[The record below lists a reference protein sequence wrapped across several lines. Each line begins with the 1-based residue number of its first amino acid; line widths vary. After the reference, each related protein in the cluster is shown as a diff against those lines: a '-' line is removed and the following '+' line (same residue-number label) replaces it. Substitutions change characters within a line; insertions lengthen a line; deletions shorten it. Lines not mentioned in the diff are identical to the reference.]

1 MMASQKQKK
10 QASPK
15 KEQKNNTVLSGEIN
29 REYLGKTL
37 LDAGFEVWFR
47 YMFRVLEGKPFIMD
61 RIHKDMFNVFDDLY
75 NLRITRECMNIPPRA
90 GKTTLCK
97 YWLIY
102 CLTKNP
108 RCNFIY
114 TSFSQM
120 LLSDIAREVAQIL
133 EHPIYKE
140 LYGSGLFGVE
150 EKEENPIDDFWR
162 EYLLKETGKAVYA
175 SKRIITA
182 KGGQILFASIG
193 STITGFGCFDYNT
206 EVLTE
211 KGFMKLG
218 YIVENKIDVKVWSY
232 NFDKRQKELQPIYD
246 YVKNENS
253 PYIKV
258 ELDNGEKIN
267 CTPDHVFYLKNG
279 EERRADFL
287 SVGSEIMSNKFG
299 NRKIVNIVNCNHSAP
314 SYCVTLC
321 RNNNLFVTKSQILV
335 HNCGIRGAKVFSGAL
350 ICFPYDELVL
360 TEKGY
365 RKIGEIVENK
375 EDIKVWSYNFE
386 KERPELKR
394 IERHIKNI
402 TPTKQCFVEVK
413 LSNGKSFICTDNHK
427 VWTKNR
433 GYVEAKDLTSI
444 DCVVTFSNPFYLVNT
459 KVKNFCNFLSGN
471 VLISDFFQSIRRKFN
486 LFSGRIVNFFNKIFE
501 TFSCFDCLNSSG
513 MTIKSKS
520 NLFQTSFCFSN
531 FFNIF
536 SRKFG
541 TRKNQSTKFNS
552 ILHIFRFS
560 AISQIFKTIVR
571 WIAIKV
577 SNFYSFLLH
586 ANESPQTKLMNTNGK
601 GFIIFSKINNLV
613 TFSIRGIKSF
623 FFELNNSSFIS
634 ASRKYISRAAY
645 NISKIGNS
653 IKSIISG
660 DVFVNNIS
668 VVCHNHTSYCLTVY
682 ENHNLYVG
690 KCQVLVSNCDDANK
704 PADIQSEVMRE
715 KVRKYYDET
724 LLSRLNDSNV
734 PIFNIQQ
741 RLHLEDLSG
750 YLLEQYKF
758 DSIIRPLLE
767 PDGTCNIASQY
778 TPERIKEISFND
790 TMFQAQYQ
798 QSPVAEKG
806 NIIQRDW
813 WVMYDADHTAIDGKL
828 IITADTAYKKTK
840 TADYSCFQVWELL
853 RKEMRLRDMI
863 VGKWEFPE
871 LLEKAIQIWR
881 KWTDD
886 SLINPAA
893 FMYIEDK
900 ASGISLEQTL
910 IQSGINAICWKP
922 KEYDYPEDKVGRTRE
937 LSWDVY
943 RGLVKL
949 KKDDK
954 MSQYLVNEAALFAE
968 DMSHAHDDS
977 CFVAGTKVATIL
989 GNKNIEELK
998 VGDLVIT
1005 PWGVSPITRTTSR
1018 MKPVIDNIGLT
1029 GTKDHKIYTTHDYSF
1044 DNLENVDYS
1053 MVSKLTIKELIS
1065 WQIKSLYCSMAKNT
1079 IVTQRQDIMKIKS
1092 LLTEKEKHSGFIGLF
1107 MNFIREKKFLKA
1119 ITFITKTKIKIITTL
1134 AIWCFYH
1141 TANTLNFMAKK
1152 PLKFGKDLKCKKQ
1165 IKEVEKCAKSGIA
1178 QKREEIGTQN
1188 IKKNT
1193 LPNFI
1198 LLKYVP
1204 IAEEDLIPQTTTESR
1219 QYVDGVEISTLKE
1232 NYAGKQKKRVYNITV
1247 RAGCYYANNIL
1258 VSNCDAASMAH
1269 SIWRYAGGGQ

>member
-1 MMASQKQKK
+1 MMANQKQKK

-15 KEQKNNTVLSGEIN
+15 KEQKNNTSLSGEIN

-47 YMFRVLEGKPFIMD
+47 YMFRVLEGKPFIID

-140 LYGSGLFGVE
+140 LYGNGLLGME

-162 EYLLKETGKAVYA
+162 EYLLKETGRAVYA

-253 PYIKV
+253 PYMEI

-287 SVGSEIMSNKFG
+287 SVGSEIMSNLFYLPNRYIEFFRNVLARIVFIKNKFNFIIAKFFKNIISSCFYSSLKSKAVCYFCPCATALDVANRSIRNAKTFGNFFVWTGVLCNLYRKLFVKFLKFSVLFKFIKGVLRSSAITKVFKSIIRPVRIKMSCFKRGFSDKSLKNKAMNKKMVSLIGGMKFNRFIPFICGSLFKNAICFSRENFATLRDKIPFKFG

-314 SYCVTLC
+314 SYCVTLWN
-321 RNNNLFVTKSQILV
+321 NNNLFITKSQILV
-335 HNCGIRGAKVFSGAL
+335 HNCGIRGNTTFSGAL
-350 ICFPYDELVL
+350 I
-360 TEKGY
+360 
-365 RKIGEIVENK
+365 I
-375 EDIKVWSYNFE
+375 
-386 KERPELKR
+386 
-394 IERHIKNI
+394 
-402 TPTKQCFVEVK
+402 
-413 LSNGKSFICTDNHK
+413 
-427 VWTKNR
+427 
-433 GYVEAKDLTSI
+433 
-444 DCVVTFSNPFYLVNT
+444 
-459 KVKNFCNFLSGN
+459 
-471 VLISDFFQSIRRKFN
+471 
-486 LFSGRIVNFFNKIFE
+486 
-501 TFSCFDCLNSSG
+501 
-513 MTIKSKS
+513 
-520 NLFQTSFCFSN
+520 
-531 FFNIF
+531 
-536 SRKFG
+536 
-541 TRKNQSTKFNS
+541 
-552 ILHIFRFS
+552 
-560 AISQIFKTIVR
+560 
-571 WIAIKV
+571 
-577 SNFYSFLLH
+577 
-586 ANESPQTKLMNTNGK
+586 
-601 GFIIFSKINNLV
+601 
-613 TFSIRGIKSF
+613 
-623 FFELNNSSFIS
+623 
-634 ASRKYISRAAY
+634 
-645 NISKIGNS
+645 
-653 IKSIISG
+653 
-660 DVFVNNIS
+660 
-668 VVCHNHTSYCLTVY
+668 
-682 ENHNLYVG
+682 
-690 KCQVLVSNCDDANK
+690 DDANK
-704 PADIQSEVMRE
+704 PADIMSETMRD

-741 RLHLEDLSG
+741 RLHLGDLSG

-758 DSIIRPLLE
+758 DSIIKPLLE

-813 WVMYDADHTAIDGKL
+813 WVMYDADHTAMDGKL

-853 RKEMRLRDMI
+853 RKEMRMRDMI

-977 CFVAGTKVATIL
+977 CFVAGTKVATIF
-989 GNKNIEELK
+989 GDKNIEELK

-1029 GTKDHKIYTTHDYSF
+1029 GTKDHKIYTIHDYSF
-1044 DNLENVDYS
+1044 DSLENVDYS
-1053 MVSKLTIKELIS
+1053 MVSKLTIEELIS

-1092 LLTEKEKHSGFIGLF
+1092 LLTEKEKHSGFIGLC

-1119 ITFITKTKIKIITTL
+1119 ITFITKMKIKIITIL
-1134 AIWCFYH
+1134 AIWFFYQVV
-1141 TANTLNFMAKK
+1141 NTLNFMAKK

>member
-1 MMASQKQKK
+1 MMANQKQKK

-15 KEQKNNTVLSGEIN
+15 KEQKNNTSLSGEIN

-47 YMFRVLEGKPFIMD
+47 YMFRVLEGKPFIID

-140 LYGSGLFGVE
+140 LYGNGLYGVE

-162 EYLLKETGKAVYA
+162 EYLLKETGRAVYA

-253 PYIKV
+253 PYMEI

-335 HNCGIRGAKVFSGAL
+335 HNCGIRGNTTFSGAL
-350 ICFPYDELVL
+350 VL
-360 TEKGY
+360 
-365 RKIGEIVENK
+365 
-375 EDIKVWSYNFE
+375 
-386 KERPELKR
+386 
-394 IERHIKNI
+394 
-402 TPTKQCFVEVK
+402 
-413 LSNGKSFICTDNHK
+413 
-427 VWTKNR
+427 
-433 GYVEAKDLTSI
+433 
-444 DCVVTFSNPFYLVNT
+444 
-459 KVKNFCNFLSGN
+459 
-471 VLISDFFQSIRRKFN
+471 
-486 LFSGRIVNFFNKIFE
+486 
-501 TFSCFDCLNSSG
+501 
-513 MTIKSKS
+513 
-520 NLFQTSFCFSN
+520 
-531 FFNIF
+531 
-536 SRKFG
+536 
-541 TRKNQSTKFNS
+541 
-552 ILHIFRFS
+552 
-560 AISQIFKTIVR
+560 
-571 WIAIKV
+571 
-577 SNFYSFLLH
+577 
-586 ANESPQTKLMNTNGK
+586 
-601 GFIIFSKINNLV
+601 
-613 TFSIRGIKSF
+613 
-623 FFELNNSSFIS
+623 
-634 ASRKYISRAAY
+634 
-645 NISKIGNS
+645 
-653 IKSIISG
+653 
-660 DVFVNNIS
+660 
-668 VVCHNHTSYCLTVY
+668 
-682 ENHNLYVG
+682 
-690 KCQVLVSNCDDANK
+690 DDANK

-813 WVMYDADHTAIDGKL
+813 WVMYDADHTPIDGKL

-871 LLEKAIQIWR
+871 LLEKATQIWR

-886 SLINPAA
+886 RLINPAA

-977 CFVAGTKVATIL
+977 CFVAGTKVATIF
-989 GNKNIEELK
+989 GDKNIEELK

-1044 DNLENVDYS
+1044 DSLENVDYS
-1053 MVSKLTIKELIS
+1053 MVSKLTIEELIS

-1092 LLTEKEKHSGFIGLF
+1092 LLTEKEKHSGFIGLC

-1119 ITFITKTKIKIITTL
+1119 ITFITKTKIKIITIL
-1134 AIWCFYH
+1134 AIWFFYQ
-1141 TANTLNFMAKK
+1141 AVNTLNFMAKK

-1178 QKREEIGTQN
+1178 QKRGEIGTQN

-1232 NYAGKQKKRVYNITV
+1232 NYAGKPKKRVYNITV

>member
-1 MMASQKQKK
+1 
-10 QASPK
+10 
-15 KEQKNNTVLSGEIN
+15 
-29 REYLGKTL
+29 
-37 LDAGFEVWFR
+37 
-47 YMFRVLEGKPFIMD
+47 MFRVLEGKPFIID

-140 LYGSGLFGVE
+140 LYGNGLYGVE

-162 EYLLKETGKAVYA
+162 EYLLKETGRAVYA

-193 STITGFGCFDYNT
+193 STITGFGCFDYDT

-253 PYIKV
+253 PYMEI

-335 HNCGIRGAKVFSGAL
+335 HNCGIRGNTTFSGAL
-350 ICFPYDELVL
+350 VL
-360 TEKGY
+360 
-365 RKIGEIVENK
+365 
-375 EDIKVWSYNFE
+375 
-386 KERPELKR
+386 
-394 IERHIKNI
+394 
-402 TPTKQCFVEVK
+402 
-413 LSNGKSFICTDNHK
+413 
-427 VWTKNR
+427 
-433 GYVEAKDLTSI
+433 
-444 DCVVTFSNPFYLVNT
+444 
-459 KVKNFCNFLSGN
+459 
-471 VLISDFFQSIRRKFN
+471 
-486 LFSGRIVNFFNKIFE
+486 
-501 TFSCFDCLNSSG
+501 
-513 MTIKSKS
+513 
-520 NLFQTSFCFSN
+520 
-531 FFNIF
+531 
-536 SRKFG
+536 
-541 TRKNQSTKFNS
+541 
-552 ILHIFRFS
+552 
-560 AISQIFKTIVR
+560 
-571 WIAIKV
+571 
-577 SNFYSFLLH
+577 
-586 ANESPQTKLMNTNGK
+586 
-601 GFIIFSKINNLV
+601 
-613 TFSIRGIKSF
+613 
-623 FFELNNSSFIS
+623 
-634 ASRKYISRAAY
+634 
-645 NISKIGNS
+645 
-653 IKSIISG
+653 
-660 DVFVNNIS
+660 
-668 VVCHNHTSYCLTVY
+668 
-682 ENHNLYVG
+682 
-690 KCQVLVSNCDDANK
+690 DDANK

-871 LLEKAIQIWR
+871 LLEKATQIWR

-954 MSQYLVNEAALFAE
+954 MSQYLINEAALFAE

-977 CFVAGTKVATIL
+977 CFVAGTKVATIF
-989 GNKNIEELK
+989 GDKNIEELK

-1044 DNLENVDYS
+1044 DSLENVDYS
-1053 MVSKLTIKELIS
+1053 MVSKLTIEELIS

-1092 LLTEKEKHSGFIGLF
+1092 LLTEKEKHSGFIGLC

-1119 ITFITKTKIKIITTL
+1119 ITFITKMKIKIITIL
-1134 AIWCFYH
+1134 AIWFFYQVV
-1141 TANTLNFMAKK
+1141 NTLNFMAKK

-1178 QKREEIGTQN
+1178 QKRGEIGTQN

-1232 NYAGKQKKRVYNITV
+1232 NYAGKPKKRVYNITV

>member
-1 MMASQKQKK
+1 MMANQKQKK

-15 KEQKNNTVLSGEIN
+15 KEQKNNTSLSGEIN

-47 YMFRVLEGKPFIMD
+47 YMFRVLEGKPFIID

-140 LYGSGLFGVE
+140 LYGNGLYGVE

-162 EYLLKETGKAVYA
+162 DYLMQETGKAVYA

-193 STITGFGCFDYNT
+193 STITGFG
-206 EVLTE
+206 
-211 KGFMKLG
+211 
-218 YIVENKIDVKVWSY
+218 
-232 NFDKRQKELQPIYD
+232 
-246 YVKNENS
+246 
-253 PYIKV
+253 
-258 ELDNGEKIN
+258 
-267 CTPDHVFYLKNG
+267 
-279 EERRADFL
+279 A
-287 SVGSEIMSNKFG
+287 
-299 NRKIVNIVNCNHSAP
+299 
-314 SYCVTLC
+314 
-321 RNNNLFVTKSQILV
+321 
-335 HNCGIRGAKVFSGAL
+335 GIRGAKGFSGAL

-586 ANESPQTKLMNTNGK
+586 ANESPQNKLMNTNGK

-741 RLHLEDLSG
+741 RLHLGDLSG

-758 DSIIRPLLE
+758 DSIIKPLLE

-813 WVMYDADHTAIDGKL
+813 WGMYDADHTAIDGKL

-968 DMSHAHDDS
+968 DMSHKNDDS
-977 CFVAGTKVATIL
+977 
-989 GNKNIEELK
+989 
-998 VGDLVIT
+998 
-1005 PWGVSPITRTTSR
+1005 
-1018 MKPVIDNIGLT
+1018 
-1029 GTKDHKIYTTHDYSF
+1029 
-1044 DNLENVDYS
+1044 VDS
-1053 MVSKLTIKELIS
+1053 
-1065 WQIKSLYCSMAKNT
+1065 
-1079 IVTQRQDIMKIKS
+1079 
-1092 LLTEKEKHSGFIGLF
+1092 
-1107 MNFIREKKFLKA
+1107 
-1119 ITFITKTKIKIITTL
+1119 
-1134 AIWCFYH
+1134 
-1141 TANTLNFMAKK
+1141 
-1152 PLKFGKDLKCKKQ
+1152 
-1165 IKEVEKCAKSGIA
+1165 
-1178 QKREEIGTQN
+1178 
-1188 IKKNT
+1188 
-1193 LPNFI
+1193 
-1198 LLKYVP
+1198 
-1204 IAEEDLIPQTTTESR
+1204 
-1219 QYVDGVEISTLKE
+1219 
-1232 NYAGKQKKRVYNITV
+1232 
-1247 RAGCYYANNIL
+1247 
-1258 VSNCDAASMAH
+1258 ASMAH

>member
-1 MMASQKQKK
+1 
-10 QASPK
+10 
-15 KEQKNNTVLSGEIN
+15 
-29 REYLGKTL
+29 
-37 LDAGFEVWFR
+37 
-47 YMFRVLEGKPFIMD
+47 MFRVLEGKPFIMD
-61 RIHKDMFNVFDDLY
+61 LIHKDMFNVFDDLY
-75 NLRITRECMNIPPRA
+75 YLRITRECMNIPPRA
-90 GKTTLCK
+90 GKTTICK

-140 LYGSGLFGVE
+140 LYGSGLLGVE

-162 EYLLKETGKAVYA
+162 DYLLQETGKALYT

-193 STITGFGCFDYNT
+193 STITGFG
-206 EVLTE
+206 
-211 KGFMKLG
+211 
-218 YIVENKIDVKVWSY
+218 
-232 NFDKRQKELQPIYD
+232 
-246 YVKNENS
+246 
-253 PYIKV
+253 
-258 ELDNGEKIN
+258 
-267 CTPDHVFYLKNG
+267 
-279 EERRADFL
+279 A
-287 SVGSEIMSNKFG
+287 
-299 NRKIVNIVNCNHSAP
+299 
-314 SYCVTLC
+314 
-321 RNNNLFVTKSQILV
+321 
-335 HNCGIRGAKVFSGAL
+335 GIRGAKGFSGAL
-350 ICFPYDELVL
+350 I
-360 TEKGY
+360 
-365 RKIGEIVENK
+365 I
-375 EDIKVWSYNFE
+375 
-386 KERPELKR
+386 
-394 IERHIKNI
+394 
-402 TPTKQCFVEVK
+402 
-413 LSNGKSFICTDNHK
+413 
-427 VWTKNR
+427 
-433 GYVEAKDLTSI
+433 
-444 DCVVTFSNPFYLVNT
+444 
-459 KVKNFCNFLSGN
+459 
-471 VLISDFFQSIRRKFN
+471 
-486 LFSGRIVNFFNKIFE
+486 
-501 TFSCFDCLNSSG
+501 
-513 MTIKSKS
+513 
-520 NLFQTSFCFSN
+520 
-531 FFNIF
+531 
-536 SRKFG
+536 
-541 TRKNQSTKFNS
+541 
-552 ILHIFRFS
+552 
-560 AISQIFKTIVR
+560 
-571 WIAIKV
+571 
-577 SNFYSFLLH
+577 
-586 ANESPQTKLMNTNGK
+586 
-601 GFIIFSKINNLV
+601 
-613 TFSIRGIKSF
+613 
-623 FFELNNSSFIS
+623 
-634 ASRKYISRAAY
+634 
-645 NISKIGNS
+645 
-653 IKSIISG
+653 
-660 DVFVNNIS
+660 
-668 VVCHNHTSYCLTVY
+668 
-682 ENHNLYVG
+682 
-690 KCQVLVSNCDDANK
+690 DDANK
-704 PADIQSEVMRE
+704 PADIMSETMRD

-741 RLHLEDLSG
+741 RLHLGDLSG

-758 DSIIRPLLE
+758 DSIIKPLLE

-813 WVMYDADHTAIDGKL
+813 WVMYDADHTAMDGKL

-1018 MKPVIDNIGLT
+1018 MKQVIDNIGLT

-1141 TANTLNFMAKK
+1141 TANTLKFIAKE
-1152 PLKFGKDLKCKKQ
+1152 PLSFGKDLKCRKQ
-1165 IKEVEKCAKSGIA
+1165 TKEVEKDAKSGIA
-1178 QKREEIGTQN
+1178 QKRGEIGTQN

-1232 NYAGKQKKRVYNITV
+1232 NYAGKPKKRVYNITV

>member
-1 MMASQKQKK
+1 M
-10 QASPK
+10 
-15 KEQKNNTVLSGEIN
+15 
-29 REYLGKTL
+29 
-37 LDAGFEVWFR
+37 
-47 YMFRVLEGKPFIMD
+47 
-61 RIHKDMFNVFDDLY
+61 
-75 NLRITRECMNIPPRA
+75 
-90 GKTTLCK
+90 
-97 YWLIY
+97 
-102 CLTKNP
+102 
-108 RCNFIY
+108 
-114 TSFSQM
+114 
-120 LLSDIAREVAQIL
+120 
-133 EHPIYKE
+133 
-140 LYGSGLFGVE
+140 
-150 EKEENPIDDFWR
+150 
-162 EYLLKETGKAVYA
+162 
-175 SKRIITA
+175 
-182 KGGQILFASIG
+182 
-193 STITGFGCFDYNT
+193 
-206 EVLTE
+206 
-211 KGFMKLG
+211 
-218 YIVENKIDVKVWSY
+218 
-232 NFDKRQKELQPIYD
+232 
-246 YVKNENS
+246 
-253 PYIKV
+253 
-258 ELDNGEKIN
+258 
-267 CTPDHVFYLKNG
+267 
-279 EERRADFL
+279 
-287 SVGSEIMSNKFG
+287 
-299 NRKIVNIVNCNHSAP
+299 
-314 SYCVTLC
+314 
-321 RNNNLFVTKSQILV
+321 
-335 HNCGIRGAKVFSGAL
+335 
-350 ICFPYDELVL
+350 
-360 TEKGY
+360 
-365 RKIGEIVENK
+365 
-375 EDIKVWSYNFE
+375 
-386 KERPELKR
+386 
-394 IERHIKNI
+394 
-402 TPTKQCFVEVK
+402 
-413 LSNGKSFICTDNHK
+413 
-427 VWTKNR
+427 
-433 GYVEAKDLTSI
+433 
-444 DCVVTFSNPFYLVNT
+444 
-459 KVKNFCNFLSGN
+459 
-471 VLISDFFQSIRRKFN
+471 
-486 LFSGRIVNFFNKIFE
+486 
-501 TFSCFDCLNSSG
+501 
-513 MTIKSKS
+513 
-520 NLFQTSFCFSN
+520 
-531 FFNIF
+531 
-536 SRKFG
+536 
-541 TRKNQSTKFNS
+541 
-552 ILHIFRFS
+552 
-560 AISQIFKTIVR
+560 
-571 WIAIKV
+571 
-577 SNFYSFLLH
+577 
-586 ANESPQTKLMNTNGK
+586 
-601 GFIIFSKINNLV
+601 
-613 TFSIRGIKSF
+613 
-623 FFELNNSSFIS
+623 
-634 ASRKYISRAAY
+634 
-645 NISKIGNS
+645 
-653 IKSIISG
+653 
-660 DVFVNNIS
+660 
-668 VVCHNHTSYCLTVY
+668 Y

-704 PADIQSEVMRE
+704 PADIMSEIMRD

-741 RLHLEDLSG
+741 RLHLGDLSG

-758 DSIIRPLLE
+758 DSIVKPLLE

-813 WVMYDADHTAIDGKL
+813 WVMYDADHTPIDGKL

-871 LLEKAIQIWR
+871 LLEKATQIWR

-977 CFVAGTKVATIL
+977 CFVAGTKVATIF
-989 GNKNIEELK
+989 GDKNIEELK

-1044 DNLENVDYS
+1044 DSLENVDYS
-1053 MVSKLTIKELIS
+1053 MVSKLTIEELIS

-1079 IVTQRQDIMKIKS
+1079 TVTQRQDIMKIKS
-1092 LLTEKEKHSGFIGLF
+1092 LLTEKEKHSGFIGLC

-1119 ITFITKTKIKIITTL
+1119 ITFITKTKIKIITIL
-1134 AIWCFYH
+1134 AIWFFYQ
-1141 TANTLNFMAKK
+1141 AVNTLNFMAKK

-1165 IKEVEKCAKSGIA
+1165 VNEGEKKQKFGTLL
-1178 QKREEIGTQN
+1178 KREENGILN

-1232 NYAGKQKKRVYNITV
+1232 NYAGKPKKRVYNITV

>member
-1 MMASQKQKK
+1 
-10 QASPK
+10 
-15 KEQKNNTVLSGEIN
+15 
-29 REYLGKTL
+29 
-37 LDAGFEVWFR
+37 
-47 YMFRVLEGKPFIMD
+47 MFRVLEGKPFIMD

-314 SYCVTLC
+314 SYCVTLWH
-321 RNNNLFVTKSQILV
+321 NNNLFVTKSQILV
-335 HNCGIRGAKVFSGAL
+335 HNCGIRGNTTFSGAL
-350 ICFPYDELVL
+350 VL
-360 TEKGY
+360 
-365 RKIGEIVENK
+365 
-375 EDIKVWSYNFE
+375 
-386 KERPELKR
+386 
-394 IERHIKNI
+394 
-402 TPTKQCFVEVK
+402 
-413 LSNGKSFICTDNHK
+413 
-427 VWTKNR
+427 
-433 GYVEAKDLTSI
+433 
-444 DCVVTFSNPFYLVNT
+444 
-459 KVKNFCNFLSGN
+459 
-471 VLISDFFQSIRRKFN
+471 
-486 LFSGRIVNFFNKIFE
+486 
-501 TFSCFDCLNSSG
+501 
-513 MTIKSKS
+513 
-520 NLFQTSFCFSN
+520 
-531 FFNIF
+531 
-536 SRKFG
+536 
-541 TRKNQSTKFNS
+541 
-552 ILHIFRFS
+552 
-560 AISQIFKTIVR
+560 
-571 WIAIKV
+571 
-577 SNFYSFLLH
+577 
-586 ANESPQTKLMNTNGK
+586 
-601 GFIIFSKINNLV
+601 
-613 TFSIRGIKSF
+613 
-623 FFELNNSSFIS
+623 
-634 ASRKYISRAAY
+634 
-645 NISKIGNS
+645 
-653 IKSIISG
+653 
-660 DVFVNNIS
+660 
-668 VVCHNHTSYCLTVY
+668 
-682 ENHNLYVG
+682 
-690 KCQVLVSNCDDANK
+690 DDANK

-813 WVMYDADHTAIDGKL
+813 WVMYDADHTPIDGKL

-910 IQSGINAICWKP
+910 IQSGINALCWKP
-922 KEYDYPEDKVGRTRE
+922 KDYDYPEDKVGRTRE

-949 KKDDK
+949 KNNDK

-968 DMSHAHDDS
+968 DMSHAKDDS
-977 CFVAGTKVATIL
+977 
-989 GNKNIEELK
+989 
-998 VGDLVIT
+998 
-1005 PWGVSPITRTTSR
+1005 
-1018 MKPVIDNIGLT
+1018 
-1029 GTKDHKIYTTHDYSF
+1029 
-1044 DNLENVDYS
+1044 VDS
-1053 MVSKLTIKELIS
+1053 
-1065 WQIKSLYCSMAKNT
+1065 
-1079 IVTQRQDIMKIKS
+1079 
-1092 LLTEKEKHSGFIGLF
+1092 
-1107 MNFIREKKFLKA
+1107 
-1119 ITFITKTKIKIITTL
+1119 
-1134 AIWCFYH
+1134 
-1141 TANTLNFMAKK
+1141 
-1152 PLKFGKDLKCKKQ
+1152 
-1165 IKEVEKCAKSGIA
+1165 
-1178 QKREEIGTQN
+1178 
-1188 IKKNT
+1188 
-1193 LPNFI
+1193 
-1198 LLKYVP
+1198 
-1204 IAEEDLIPQTTTESR
+1204 
-1219 QYVDGVEISTLKE
+1219 
-1232 NYAGKQKKRVYNITV
+1232 
-1247 RAGCYYANNIL
+1247 
-1258 VSNCDAASMAH
+1258 ASMAH

>member
-37 LDAGFEVWFR
+37 LDTGFEVWFR

-335 HNCGIRGAKVFSGAL
+335 HNCGIRGNTTFSGAL
-350 ICFPYDELVL
+350 VL
-360 TEKGY
+360 
-365 RKIGEIVENK
+365 
-375 EDIKVWSYNFE
+375 
-386 KERPELKR
+386 
-394 IERHIKNI
+394 
-402 TPTKQCFVEVK
+402 
-413 LSNGKSFICTDNHK
+413 
-427 VWTKNR
+427 
-433 GYVEAKDLTSI
+433 
-444 DCVVTFSNPFYLVNT
+444 
-459 KVKNFCNFLSGN
+459 
-471 VLISDFFQSIRRKFN
+471 
-486 LFSGRIVNFFNKIFE
+486 
-501 TFSCFDCLNSSG
+501 
-513 MTIKSKS
+513 
-520 NLFQTSFCFSN
+520 
-531 FFNIF
+531 
-536 SRKFG
+536 
-541 TRKNQSTKFNS
+541 
-552 ILHIFRFS
+552 
-560 AISQIFKTIVR
+560 
-571 WIAIKV
+571 
-577 SNFYSFLLH
+577 
-586 ANESPQTKLMNTNGK
+586 
-601 GFIIFSKINNLV
+601 
-613 TFSIRGIKSF
+613 
-623 FFELNNSSFIS
+623 
-634 ASRKYISRAAY
+634 
-645 NISKIGNS
+645 
-653 IKSIISG
+653 
-660 DVFVNNIS
+660 
-668 VVCHNHTSYCLTVY
+668 
-682 ENHNLYVG
+682 
-690 KCQVLVSNCDDANK
+690 DDANK

-968 DMSHAHDDS
+968 DMSHAKDDS
-977 CFVAGTKVATIL
+977 
-989 GNKNIEELK
+989 
-998 VGDLVIT
+998 
-1005 PWGVSPITRTTSR
+1005 
-1018 MKPVIDNIGLT
+1018 
-1029 GTKDHKIYTTHDYSF
+1029 
-1044 DNLENVDYS
+1044 VDS
-1053 MVSKLTIKELIS
+1053 
-1065 WQIKSLYCSMAKNT
+1065 
-1079 IVTQRQDIMKIKS
+1079 
-1092 LLTEKEKHSGFIGLF
+1092 
-1107 MNFIREKKFLKA
+1107 
-1119 ITFITKTKIKIITTL
+1119 
-1134 AIWCFYH
+1134 
-1141 TANTLNFMAKK
+1141 
-1152 PLKFGKDLKCKKQ
+1152 
-1165 IKEVEKCAKSGIA
+1165 
-1178 QKREEIGTQN
+1178 
-1188 IKKNT
+1188 
-1193 LPNFI
+1193 
-1198 LLKYVP
+1198 
-1204 IAEEDLIPQTTTESR
+1204 
-1219 QYVDGVEISTLKE
+1219 
-1232 NYAGKQKKRVYNITV
+1232 
-1247 RAGCYYANNIL
+1247 
-1258 VSNCDAASMAH
+1258 ASMAH

>member
-1 MMASQKQKK
+1 M
-10 QASPK
+10 
-15 KEQKNNTVLSGEIN
+15 
-29 REYLGKTL
+29 

-193 STITGFGCFDYNT
+193 STITGFG
-206 EVLTE
+206 
-211 KGFMKLG
+211 
-218 YIVENKIDVKVWSY
+218 
-232 NFDKRQKELQPIYD
+232 
-246 YVKNENS
+246 
-253 PYIKV
+253 
-258 ELDNGEKIN
+258 
-267 CTPDHVFYLKNG
+267 
-279 EERRADFL
+279 A
-287 SVGSEIMSNKFG
+287 
-299 NRKIVNIVNCNHSAP
+299 
-314 SYCVTLC
+314 
-321 RNNNLFVTKSQILV
+321 
-335 HNCGIRGAKVFSGAL
+335 GIRGAKGFSGAL

-586 ANESPQTKLMNTNGK
+586 ANESPQNKLMNTNGK

-758 DSIIRPLLE
+758 DSILKPLLE

-910 IQSGINAICWKP
+910 IQSGINALCWKP
-922 KEYDYPEDKVGRTRE
+922 KDYDYPEDKVGRTRE

-949 KKDDK
+949 KNNDK

-968 DMSHAHDDS
+968 DMSHAKDDS
-977 CFVAGTKVATIL
+977 
-989 GNKNIEELK
+989 
-998 VGDLVIT
+998 
-1005 PWGVSPITRTTSR
+1005 
-1018 MKPVIDNIGLT
+1018 
-1029 GTKDHKIYTTHDYSF
+1029 
-1044 DNLENVDYS
+1044 VDS
-1053 MVSKLTIKELIS
+1053 
-1065 WQIKSLYCSMAKNT
+1065 
-1079 IVTQRQDIMKIKS
+1079 
-1092 LLTEKEKHSGFIGLF
+1092 
-1107 MNFIREKKFLKA
+1107 
-1119 ITFITKTKIKIITTL
+1119 
-1134 AIWCFYH
+1134 
-1141 TANTLNFMAKK
+1141 
-1152 PLKFGKDLKCKKQ
+1152 
-1165 IKEVEKCAKSGIA
+1165 
-1178 QKREEIGTQN
+1178 
-1188 IKKNT
+1188 
-1193 LPNFI
+1193 
-1198 LLKYVP
+1198 
-1204 IAEEDLIPQTTTESR
+1204 
-1219 QYVDGVEISTLKE
+1219 
-1232 NYAGKQKKRVYNITV
+1232 
-1247 RAGCYYANNIL
+1247 
-1258 VSNCDAASMAH
+1258 ASMAH

>member
-1 MMASQKQKK
+1 
-10 QASPK
+10 
-15 KEQKNNTVLSGEIN
+15 
-29 REYLGKTL
+29 
-37 LDAGFEVWFR
+37 
-47 YMFRVLEGKPFIMD
+47 MFRVLEGKPFIMD

-75 NLRITRECMNIPPRA
+75 YLRITRECMNIPPRA
-90 GKTTLCK
+90 GKTTICK

-140 LYGSGLFGVE
+140 LYGNGLIGIE

-162 EYLLKETGKAVYA
+162 DYLMQETGKAVYA

-193 STITGFGCFDYNT
+193 STITGFG
-206 EVLTE
+206 
-211 KGFMKLG
+211 
-218 YIVENKIDVKVWSY
+218 
-232 NFDKRQKELQPIYD
+232 
-246 YVKNENS
+246 
-253 PYIKV
+253 
-258 ELDNGEKIN
+258 
-267 CTPDHVFYLKNG
+267 
-279 EERRADFL
+279 A
-287 SVGSEIMSNKFG
+287 
-299 NRKIVNIVNCNHSAP
+299 
-314 SYCVTLC
+314 
-321 RNNNLFVTKSQILV
+321 
-335 HNCGIRGAKVFSGAL
+335 GIRGAKGFSGAL

-501 TFSCFDCLNSSG
+501 TFS
-513 MTIKSKS
+513 
-520 NLFQTSFCFSN
+520 
-531 FFNIF
+531 
-536 SRKFG
+536 
-541 TRKNQSTKFNS
+541 
-552 ILHIFRFS
+552 
-560 AISQIFKTIVR
+560 
-571 WIAIKV
+571 
-577 SNFYSFLLH
+577 
-586 ANESPQTKLMNTNGK
+586 
-601 GFIIFSKINNLV
+601 
-613 TFSIRGIKSF
+613 IRGIKSF

-690 KCQVLVSNCDDANK
+690 KCRVLVSNCDDANK

-741 RLHLEDLSG
+741 RLHLGDLSG

-758 DSIIRPLLE
+758 DSIIKPLLE

-813 WVMYDADHTAIDGKL
+813 WGMYDADHTPIDGKL

-871 LLEKAIQIWR
+871 LLEKATQIWR

-968 DMSHAHDDS
+968 DMSHKNDDS
-977 CFVAGTKVATIL
+977 
-989 GNKNIEELK
+989 
-998 VGDLVIT
+998 
-1005 PWGVSPITRTTSR
+1005 
-1018 MKPVIDNIGLT
+1018 
-1029 GTKDHKIYTTHDYSF
+1029 
-1044 DNLENVDYS
+1044 VDS
-1053 MVSKLTIKELIS
+1053 
-1065 WQIKSLYCSMAKNT
+1065 
-1079 IVTQRQDIMKIKS
+1079 
-1092 LLTEKEKHSGFIGLF
+1092 
-1107 MNFIREKKFLKA
+1107 
-1119 ITFITKTKIKIITTL
+1119 
-1134 AIWCFYH
+1134 
-1141 TANTLNFMAKK
+1141 
-1152 PLKFGKDLKCKKQ
+1152 
-1165 IKEVEKCAKSGIA
+1165 
-1178 QKREEIGTQN
+1178 
-1188 IKKNT
+1188 
-1193 LPNFI
+1193 
-1198 LLKYVP
+1198 
-1204 IAEEDLIPQTTTESR
+1204 
-1219 QYVDGVEISTLKE
+1219 
-1232 NYAGKQKKRVYNITV
+1232 
-1247 RAGCYYANNIL
+1247 
-1258 VSNCDAASMAH
+1258 ASMAH

>member
-1 MMASQKQKK
+1 
-10 QASPK
+10 
-15 KEQKNNTVLSGEIN
+15 
-29 REYLGKTL
+29 
-37 LDAGFEVWFR
+37 
-47 YMFRVLEGKPFIMD
+47 MFRVLEGKPFIMD

-75 NLRITRECMNIPPRA
+75 YLRITRECMNIPPRA
-90 GKTTLCK
+90 GKTTICK

-162 EYLLKETGKAVYA
+162 EYLLKETGRAVYA

-193 STITGFGCFDYNT
+193 STITGFGCFDYDT

-253 PYIKV
+253 PYMEI

-299 NRKIVNIVNCNHSAP
+299 NRKILNIVKCNHSAP
-314 SYCVTLC
+314 SYCVTLWH
-321 RNNNLFVTKSQILV
+321 NNNLFVTKSQILV
-335 HNCGIRGAKVFSGAL
+335 HNCGIRGNTTFSGAL
-350 ICFPYDELVL
+350 VL
-360 TEKGY
+360 
-365 RKIGEIVENK
+365 
-375 EDIKVWSYNFE
+375 
-386 KERPELKR
+386 
-394 IERHIKNI
+394 
-402 TPTKQCFVEVK
+402 
-413 LSNGKSFICTDNHK
+413 
-427 VWTKNR
+427 
-433 GYVEAKDLTSI
+433 
-444 DCVVTFSNPFYLVNT
+444 
-459 KVKNFCNFLSGN
+459 
-471 VLISDFFQSIRRKFN
+471 
-486 LFSGRIVNFFNKIFE
+486 
-501 TFSCFDCLNSSG
+501 
-513 MTIKSKS
+513 
-520 NLFQTSFCFSN
+520 
-531 FFNIF
+531 
-536 SRKFG
+536 
-541 TRKNQSTKFNS
+541 
-552 ILHIFRFS
+552 
-560 AISQIFKTIVR
+560 
-571 WIAIKV
+571 
-577 SNFYSFLLH
+577 
-586 ANESPQTKLMNTNGK
+586 
-601 GFIIFSKINNLV
+601 
-613 TFSIRGIKSF
+613 
-623 FFELNNSSFIS
+623 
-634 ASRKYISRAAY
+634 
-645 NISKIGNS
+645 
-653 IKSIISG
+653 
-660 DVFVNNIS
+660 
-668 VVCHNHTSYCLTVY
+668 
-682 ENHNLYVG
+682 
-690 KCQVLVSNCDDANK
+690 DDANK

-758 DSIIRPLLE
+758 DSIVKPLLE

-813 WVMYDADHTAIDGKL
+813 WVMYDADHTPIDGKL

-910 IQSGINAICWKP
+910 IQSGINALCWKP
-922 KEYDYPEDKVGRTRE
+922 KDYDYPEDKVGRTRE

-949 KKDDK
+949 KNNDK

-968 DMSHAHDDS
+968 DMSHAKDDS
-977 CFVAGTKVATIL
+977 
-989 GNKNIEELK
+989 
-998 VGDLVIT
+998 
-1005 PWGVSPITRTTSR
+1005 
-1018 MKPVIDNIGLT
+1018 
-1029 GTKDHKIYTTHDYSF
+1029 
-1044 DNLENVDYS
+1044 VDS
-1053 MVSKLTIKELIS
+1053 
-1065 WQIKSLYCSMAKNT
+1065 
-1079 IVTQRQDIMKIKS
+1079 
-1092 LLTEKEKHSGFIGLF
+1092 
-1107 MNFIREKKFLKA
+1107 
-1119 ITFITKTKIKIITTL
+1119 
-1134 AIWCFYH
+1134 
-1141 TANTLNFMAKK
+1141 
-1152 PLKFGKDLKCKKQ
+1152 
-1165 IKEVEKCAKSGIA
+1165 
-1178 QKREEIGTQN
+1178 
-1188 IKKNT
+1188 
-1193 LPNFI
+1193 
-1198 LLKYVP
+1198 
-1204 IAEEDLIPQTTTESR
+1204 
-1219 QYVDGVEISTLKE
+1219 
-1232 NYAGKQKKRVYNITV
+1232 
-1247 RAGCYYANNIL
+1247 
-1258 VSNCDAASMAH
+1258 ASMAH

>member
-1 MMASQKQKK
+1 M
-10 QASPK
+10 
-15 KEQKNNTVLSGEIN
+15 
-29 REYLGKTL
+29 

-47 YMFRVLEGKPFIMD
+47 YMFRVLEGKPFIID

-253 PYIKV
+253 PYMEI

-335 HNCGIRGAKVFSGAL
+335 HNCGIRGNTTFSGAL
-350 ICFPYDELVL
+350 VL
-360 TEKGY
+360 
-365 RKIGEIVENK
+365 
-375 EDIKVWSYNFE
+375 
-386 KERPELKR
+386 
-394 IERHIKNI
+394 
-402 TPTKQCFVEVK
+402 
-413 LSNGKSFICTDNHK
+413 
-427 VWTKNR
+427 
-433 GYVEAKDLTSI
+433 
-444 DCVVTFSNPFYLVNT
+444 
-459 KVKNFCNFLSGN
+459 
-471 VLISDFFQSIRRKFN
+471 
-486 LFSGRIVNFFNKIFE
+486 
-501 TFSCFDCLNSSG
+501 
-513 MTIKSKS
+513 
-520 NLFQTSFCFSN
+520 
-531 FFNIF
+531 
-536 SRKFG
+536 
-541 TRKNQSTKFNS
+541 
-552 ILHIFRFS
+552 
-560 AISQIFKTIVR
+560 
-571 WIAIKV
+571 
-577 SNFYSFLLH
+577 
-586 ANESPQTKLMNTNGK
+586 
-601 GFIIFSKINNLV
+601 
-613 TFSIRGIKSF
+613 
-623 FFELNNSSFIS
+623 
-634 ASRKYISRAAY
+634 
-645 NISKIGNS
+645 
-653 IKSIISG
+653 
-660 DVFVNNIS
+660 
-668 VVCHNHTSYCLTVY
+668 
-682 ENHNLYVG
+682 
-690 KCQVLVSNCDDANK
+690 DDANK

-977 CFVAGTKVATIL
+977 CFVAGTKVATIW
-989 GNKNIEELK
+989 GNKNIEDLK

-1044 DNLENVDYS
+1044 DSLENVDYS

-1079 IVTQRQDIMKIKS
+1079 TITQRQDIMKIKAF
-1092 LLTEKEKHSGFIGLF
+1092 LTEKEKQSGFIGLF

-1119 ITFITKTKIKIITTL
+1119 IIFITKMKIKIITTL
-1134 AIWCFYH
+1134 AIWLLCH
-1141 TANTLNFMAKK
+1141 RANM
-1152 PLKFGKDLKCKKQ
+1152 LKFIAKELLRFGKGLKCKKQ
-1165 IKEVEKCAKSGIA
+1165 VNEGEKKQKFGTLL
-1178 QKREEIGTQN
+1178 KREENGILN
-1188 IKKNT
+1188 IKKNI
-1193 LPNFI
+1193 LPNYI
-1198 LLKYVP
+1198 SQRYVLT
-1204 IAEEDLIPQTTTESR
+1204 AEENLTPQKTTGNKK
-1219 QYVDGVEISTLKE
+1219 YVDGAEINTLKE
-1232 NYAGKQKKRVYNITV
+1232 NYEEKQEKIVYNITV
-1247 RAGCYYANNIL
+1247 KAGCYYANNIL

>member
-1 MMASQKQKK
+1 
-10 QASPK
+10 
-15 KEQKNNTVLSGEIN
+15 
-29 REYLGKTL
+29 
-37 LDAGFEVWFR
+37 
-47 YMFRVLEGKPFIMD
+47 MD
-61 RIHKDMFNVFDDLY
+61 LIHKDMFNVFDDLY
-75 NLRITRECMNIPPRA
+75 YLKITRECMNIPPRA
-90 GKTTLCK
+90 GKTTICK

-140 LYGSGLFGVE
+140 LYGNKLLSIE
-150 EKEENPIDDFWR
+150 EKEENPIDDFWK
-162 EYLLKETGKAVYA
+162 EYLLQETGKALYT

-182 KGGQILFASIG
+182 KGDQILFASIG
-193 STITGFGCFDYNT
+193 STITGFG
-206 EVLTE
+206 
-211 KGFMKLG
+211 
-218 YIVENKIDVKVWSY
+218 
-232 NFDKRQKELQPIYD
+232 
-246 YVKNENS
+246 
-253 PYIKV
+253 
-258 ELDNGEKIN
+258 
-267 CTPDHVFYLKNG
+267 
-279 EERRADFL
+279 A
-287 SVGSEIMSNKFG
+287 
-299 NRKIVNIVNCNHSAP
+299 
-314 SYCVTLC
+314 
-321 RNNNLFVTKSQILV
+321 
-335 HNCGIRGAKVFSGAL
+335 GIRGAKGFSGAL
-350 ICFPYDELVL
+350 I
-360 TEKGY
+360 
-365 RKIGEIVENK
+365 I
-375 EDIKVWSYNFE
+375 
-386 KERPELKR
+386 
-394 IERHIKNI
+394 
-402 TPTKQCFVEVK
+402 
-413 LSNGKSFICTDNHK
+413 
-427 VWTKNR
+427 
-433 GYVEAKDLTSI
+433 
-444 DCVVTFSNPFYLVNT
+444 
-459 KVKNFCNFLSGN
+459 
-471 VLISDFFQSIRRKFN
+471 
-486 LFSGRIVNFFNKIFE
+486 
-501 TFSCFDCLNSSG
+501 
-513 MTIKSKS
+513 
-520 NLFQTSFCFSN
+520 
-531 FFNIF
+531 
-536 SRKFG
+536 
-541 TRKNQSTKFNS
+541 
-552 ILHIFRFS
+552 
-560 AISQIFKTIVR
+560 
-571 WIAIKV
+571 
-577 SNFYSFLLH
+577 
-586 ANESPQTKLMNTNGK
+586 
-601 GFIIFSKINNLV
+601 
-613 TFSIRGIKSF
+613 
-623 FFELNNSSFIS
+623 
-634 ASRKYISRAAY
+634 
-645 NISKIGNS
+645 
-653 IKSIISG
+653 
-660 DVFVNNIS
+660 
-668 VVCHNHTSYCLTVY
+668 
-682 ENHNLYVG
+682 
-690 KCQVLVSNCDDANK
+690 DDANK
-704 PADIQSEVMRE
+704 PADIQSETMRE

-741 RLHLEDLSG
+741 RLHLGDLSG

-758 DSIIRPLLE
+758 NSIIKPLLE

-813 WVMYDADHTAIDGKL
+813 WVMYDADQTSIDGKL

-1232 NYAGKQKKRVYNITV
+1232 NYAGKPKKRVYNITV

>member
-1 MMASQKQKK
+1 
-10 QASPK
+10 
-15 KEQKNNTVLSGEIN
+15 
-29 REYLGKTL
+29 
-37 LDAGFEVWFR
+37 
-47 YMFRVLEGKPFIMD
+47 MFRVLEGKPFIMD

-75 NLRITRECMNIPPRA
+75 YLRITRECMNIPPRA
-90 GKTTLCK
+90 GKTTICK

-140 LYGSGLFGVE
+140 LYGNGLLGME

-162 EYLLKETGKAVYA
+162 EYLLQETGKAVYA

-193 STITGFGCFDYNT
+193 STITGFG
-206 EVLTE
+206 
-211 KGFMKLG
+211 
-218 YIVENKIDVKVWSY
+218 
-232 NFDKRQKELQPIYD
+232 
-246 YVKNENS
+246 
-253 PYIKV
+253 
-258 ELDNGEKIN
+258 
-267 CTPDHVFYLKNG
+267 
-279 EERRADFL
+279 A
-287 SVGSEIMSNKFG
+287 
-299 NRKIVNIVNCNHSAP
+299 
-314 SYCVTLC
+314 
-321 RNNNLFVTKSQILV
+321 
-335 HNCGIRGAKVFSGAL
+335 GIRGAKGFSGAL
-350 ICFPYDELVL
+350 I
-360 TEKGY
+360 
-365 RKIGEIVENK
+365 I
-375 EDIKVWSYNFE
+375 
-386 KERPELKR
+386 
-394 IERHIKNI
+394 
-402 TPTKQCFVEVK
+402 
-413 LSNGKSFICTDNHK
+413 
-427 VWTKNR
+427 
-433 GYVEAKDLTSI
+433 
-444 DCVVTFSNPFYLVNT
+444 
-459 KVKNFCNFLSGN
+459 
-471 VLISDFFQSIRRKFN
+471 
-486 LFSGRIVNFFNKIFE
+486 
-501 TFSCFDCLNSSG
+501 
-513 MTIKSKS
+513 
-520 NLFQTSFCFSN
+520 
-531 FFNIF
+531 
-536 SRKFG
+536 
-541 TRKNQSTKFNS
+541 
-552 ILHIFRFS
+552 
-560 AISQIFKTIVR
+560 
-571 WIAIKV
+571 
-577 SNFYSFLLH
+577 
-586 ANESPQTKLMNTNGK
+586 
-601 GFIIFSKINNLV
+601 
-613 TFSIRGIKSF
+613 
-623 FFELNNSSFIS
+623 
-634 ASRKYISRAAY
+634 
-645 NISKIGNS
+645 
-653 IKSIISG
+653 
-660 DVFVNNIS
+660 
-668 VVCHNHTSYCLTVY
+668 
-682 ENHNLYVG
+682 
-690 KCQVLVSNCDDANK
+690 DDANK
-704 PADIQSEVMRE
+704 PADIMSETMRD

-741 RLHLEDLSG
+741 RLHLGDLSG

-758 DSIIRPLLE
+758 DSIIKPLLE

-813 WVMYDADHTAIDGKL
+813 WVMYDADHTAMDGKL

-977 CFVAGTKVATIL
+977 CFVAGTKVATFF
-989 GNKNIEELK
+989 GDKNIEELK

-1044 DNLENVDYS
+1044 DSLENVDYS
-1053 MVSKLTIKELIS
+1053 MVSKLTIEELIS
-1065 WQIKSLYCSMAKNT
+1065 WQIKSLYCSMANNT

-1092 LLTEKEKHSGFIGLF
+1092 LLTEKEKHSGFIGLC

-1119 ITFITKTKIKIITTL
+1119 ITFITKMKIKIITII
-1134 AIWCFYH
+1134 AIWFFYQVV
-1141 TANTLNFMAKK
+1141 NTLNFMAKK

>member
-1 MMASQKQKK
+1 MMANQKQKK

-15 KEQKNNTVLSGEIN
+15 KEQKNNTSLSGEIN

-47 YMFRVLEGKPFIMD
+47 YMFRVLEGKPFIID

-140 LYGSGLFGVE
+140 LYGNGLYGVE

-162 EYLLKETGKAVYA
+162 EYLLKETGRAVYA

-253 PYIKV
+253 PYMEI

-321 RNNNLFVTKSQILV
+321 RNNNLFITKSQILV
-335 HNCGIRGAKVFSGAL
+335 HNCGIRGNTTFSGAL
-350 ICFPYDELVL
+350 VL
-360 TEKGY
+360 
-365 RKIGEIVENK
+365 
-375 EDIKVWSYNFE
+375 
-386 KERPELKR
+386 
-394 IERHIKNI
+394 
-402 TPTKQCFVEVK
+402 
-413 LSNGKSFICTDNHK
+413 
-427 VWTKNR
+427 
-433 GYVEAKDLTSI
+433 
-444 DCVVTFSNPFYLVNT
+444 
-459 KVKNFCNFLSGN
+459 
-471 VLISDFFQSIRRKFN
+471 
-486 LFSGRIVNFFNKIFE
+486 
-501 TFSCFDCLNSSG
+501 
-513 MTIKSKS
+513 
-520 NLFQTSFCFSN
+520 
-531 FFNIF
+531 
-536 SRKFG
+536 
-541 TRKNQSTKFNS
+541 
-552 ILHIFRFS
+552 
-560 AISQIFKTIVR
+560 
-571 WIAIKV
+571 
-577 SNFYSFLLH
+577 
-586 ANESPQTKLMNTNGK
+586 
-601 GFIIFSKINNLV
+601 
-613 TFSIRGIKSF
+613 
-623 FFELNNSSFIS
+623 
-634 ASRKYISRAAY
+634 
-645 NISKIGNS
+645 
-653 IKSIISG
+653 
-660 DVFVNNIS
+660 
-668 VVCHNHTSYCLTVY
+668 
-682 ENHNLYVG
+682 
-690 KCQVLVSNCDDANK
+690 DDANK

-741 RLHLEDLSG
+741 RLHLGDLSG

-758 DSIIRPLLE
+758 DSIIKPLLE

-813 WVMYDADHTAIDGKL
+813 WGMYDADHTAIDGKL

-977 CFVAGTKVATIL
+977 CFVAGTKVATIF
-989 GNKNIEELK
+989 GDKNIEELK

-1029 GTKDHKIYTTHDYSF
+1029 GTKDHKIYTIHDYSF
-1044 DNLENVDYS
+1044 DSLENVDYS
-1053 MVSKLTIKELIS
+1053 MVSKLTIEELIS

-1092 LLTEKEKHSGFIGLF
+1092 LLTEKEKHSGFIGLC

-1119 ITFITKTKIKIITTL
+1119 ITFITKMKIKIITTL
-1134 AIWCFYH
+1134 AIWFFYQVV
-1141 TANTLNFMAKK
+1141 NTLNFMAKK

>member
-1 MMASQKQKK
+1 MMANQKQKK

-15 KEQKNNTVLSGEIN
+15 KEQKNNTSLSGEIN

-47 YMFRVLEGKPFIMD
+47 YMFRVLEGKPFIID

-90 GKTTLCK
+90 GKTTICK

-120 LLSDIAREVAQIL
+120 LLSDIARDVAQIL

-140 LYGSGLFGVE
+140 LYGNGLFGVE

-162 EYLLKETGKAVYA
+162 EYLLQETGKAVYA

-253 PYIKV
+253 PYMEI

-335 HNCGIRGAKVFSGAL
+335 HNCGIRGAKGFSGAL

-586 ANESPQTKLMNTNGK
+586 ANESPQNKLMNTNGK

-668 VVCHNHTSYCLTVY
+668 VVCHNHASYCLTVY

-704 PADIQSEVMRE
+704 PADIMSEIMRD

-741 RLHLEDLSG
+741 RLHLGDLSG

-758 DSIIRPLLE
+758 DSIVKPLLE

-813 WVMYDADHTAIDGKL
+813 WVMYDADHTPIDGKL

-871 LLEKAIQIWR
+871 LLEKATQIWR

-954 MSQYLVNEAALFAE
+954 MSQYLINEAALFTE
-968 DMSHAHDDS
+968 DMSHSHDDS
-977 CFVAGTKVATIL
+977 CFVAGTKVATIW
-989 GNKNIEELK
+989 GNKNIEDLK

-1005 PWGVSPITRTTSR
+1005 PWGLSPITRTTSR
-1018 MKPVIDNIGLT
+1018 MKKVINNIGLT

-1053 MVSKLTIKELIS
+1053 MVSKLTIEELIS

-1079 IVTQRQDIMKIKS
+1079 TVTQRQDIMKIKAF
-1092 LLTEKEKHSGFIGLF
+1092 LTEKEKQSGFIGLF

-1119 ITFITKTKIKIITTL
+1119 IIFITKMKIKIITTL
-1134 AIWCFYH
+1134 AIWLLCH
-1141 TANTLNFMAKK
+1141 RANM
-1152 PLKFGKDLKCKKQ
+1152 LKFIAKELLRFGKGLKCKKQ
-1165 IKEVEKCAKSGIA
+1165 VNEGEKKQKFGTLL
-1178 QKREEIGTQN
+1178 KREENGILN

-1232 NYAGKQKKRVYNITV
+1232 NYAGKPKKRVYNITV

>member
-1 MMASQKQKK
+1 
-10 QASPK
+10 
-15 KEQKNNTVLSGEIN
+15 
-29 REYLGKTL
+29 
-37 LDAGFEVWFR
+37 
-47 YMFRVLEGKPFIMD
+47 MFRVLEGKPFIMD

-75 NLRITRECMNIPPRA
+75 YLRITRECMNIPPRA
-90 GKTTLCK
+90 GKTTICK

-140 LYGSGLFGVE
+140 LYGNGLIGIE

-162 EYLLKETGKAVYA
+162 DYLMQETGKAVYA

-193 STITGFGCFDYNT
+193 STITGFG
-206 EVLTE
+206 
-211 KGFMKLG
+211 
-218 YIVENKIDVKVWSY
+218 
-232 NFDKRQKELQPIYD
+232 
-246 YVKNENS
+246 
-253 PYIKV
+253 
-258 ELDNGEKIN
+258 
-267 CTPDHVFYLKNG
+267 
-279 EERRADFL
+279 A
-287 SVGSEIMSNKFG
+287 
-299 NRKIVNIVNCNHSAP
+299 
-314 SYCVTLC
+314 
-321 RNNNLFVTKSQILV
+321 
-335 HNCGIRGAKVFSGAL
+335 GIRGAKGFSGAL

-586 ANESPQTKLMNTNGK
+586 ANESPQNKLMNTNGK

-690 KCQVLVSNCDDANK
+690 KCRVLVSNCDDANK

-741 RLHLEDLSG
+741 RLHLGDLSG

-758 DSIIRPLLE
+758 DSIIKPLLE

-813 WVMYDADHTAIDGKL
+813 WGMYDADHTAIDGKL

-910 IQSGINAICWKP
+910 LQSGINAICWKP

-968 DMSHAHDDS
+968 DMSHKNDDS
-977 CFVAGTKVATIL
+977 
-989 GNKNIEELK
+989 
-998 VGDLVIT
+998 
-1005 PWGVSPITRTTSR
+1005 
-1018 MKPVIDNIGLT
+1018 
-1029 GTKDHKIYTTHDYSF
+1029 
-1044 DNLENVDYS
+1044 VDS
-1053 MVSKLTIKELIS
+1053 
-1065 WQIKSLYCSMAKNT
+1065 
-1079 IVTQRQDIMKIKS
+1079 
-1092 LLTEKEKHSGFIGLF
+1092 
-1107 MNFIREKKFLKA
+1107 
-1119 ITFITKTKIKIITTL
+1119 
-1134 AIWCFYH
+1134 
-1141 TANTLNFMAKK
+1141 
-1152 PLKFGKDLKCKKQ
+1152 
-1165 IKEVEKCAKSGIA
+1165 
-1178 QKREEIGTQN
+1178 
-1188 IKKNT
+1188 
-1193 LPNFI
+1193 
-1198 LLKYVP
+1198 
-1204 IAEEDLIPQTTTESR
+1204 
-1219 QYVDGVEISTLKE
+1219 
-1232 NYAGKQKKRVYNITV
+1232 
-1247 RAGCYYANNIL
+1247 
-1258 VSNCDAASMAH
+1258 ASMAH

>member
-1 MMASQKQKK
+1 
-10 QASPK
+10 
-15 KEQKNNTVLSGEIN
+15 
-29 REYLGKTL
+29 
-37 LDAGFEVWFR
+37 
-47 YMFRVLEGKPFIMD
+47 MFRVLEGKPFIID
-61 RIHKDMFNVFDDLY
+61 LIHKDMFNVFDDLY
-75 NLRITRECMNIPPRA
+75 YLRITRECMNIPPRA
-90 GKTTLCK
+90 GKTTICK

-140 LYGSGLFGVE
+140 LYGSGLLGVE

-162 EYLLKETGKAVYA
+162 DYLLQETGKALYT

-193 STITGFGCFDYNT
+193 STITGFG
-206 EVLTE
+206 
-211 KGFMKLG
+211 
-218 YIVENKIDVKVWSY
+218 
-232 NFDKRQKELQPIYD
+232 
-246 YVKNENS
+246 
-253 PYIKV
+253 
-258 ELDNGEKIN
+258 
-267 CTPDHVFYLKNG
+267 
-279 EERRADFL
+279 A
-287 SVGSEIMSNKFG
+287 
-299 NRKIVNIVNCNHSAP
+299 
-314 SYCVTLC
+314 
-321 RNNNLFVTKSQILV
+321 
-335 HNCGIRGAKVFSGAL
+335 GIRGAKGFSGAL
-350 ICFPYDELVL
+350 I
-360 TEKGY
+360 
-365 RKIGEIVENK
+365 I
-375 EDIKVWSYNFE
+375 
-386 KERPELKR
+386 
-394 IERHIKNI
+394 
-402 TPTKQCFVEVK
+402 
-413 LSNGKSFICTDNHK
+413 
-427 VWTKNR
+427 
-433 GYVEAKDLTSI
+433 
-444 DCVVTFSNPFYLVNT
+444 
-459 KVKNFCNFLSGN
+459 
-471 VLISDFFQSIRRKFN
+471 
-486 LFSGRIVNFFNKIFE
+486 
-501 TFSCFDCLNSSG
+501 
-513 MTIKSKS
+513 
-520 NLFQTSFCFSN
+520 
-531 FFNIF
+531 
-536 SRKFG
+536 
-541 TRKNQSTKFNS
+541 
-552 ILHIFRFS
+552 
-560 AISQIFKTIVR
+560 
-571 WIAIKV
+571 
-577 SNFYSFLLH
+577 
-586 ANESPQTKLMNTNGK
+586 
-601 GFIIFSKINNLV
+601 
-613 TFSIRGIKSF
+613 
-623 FFELNNSSFIS
+623 
-634 ASRKYISRAAY
+634 
-645 NISKIGNS
+645 
-653 IKSIISG
+653 
-660 DVFVNNIS
+660 
-668 VVCHNHTSYCLTVY
+668 
-682 ENHNLYVG
+682 
-690 KCQVLVSNCDDANK
+690 DDANK
-704 PADIQSEVMRE
+704 PADIMSETMRD

-741 RLHLEDLSG
+741 RLHLGDLSG

-758 DSIIRPLLE
+758 DSIIKPLLE

-813 WVMYDADHTAIDGKL
+813 WGMYEDDKTPIDGKL

-977 CFVAGTKVATIL
+977 CFVAGTKVATIF

-1005 PWGVSPITRTTSR
+1005 PWGISPITRTTSR
-1018 MKPVIDNIGLT
+1018 MKPVIDNVGLT

-1065 WQIKSLYCSMAKNT
+1065 WQIKSLYCLMAKNT

-1107 MNFIREKKFLKA
+1107 MNFIQEKKFLKA
-1119 ITFITKTKIKIITTL
+1119 ITFITKTKIKITTTL
-1134 AIWCFYH
+1134 AIWFFYH
-1141 TANTLNFMAKK
+1141 TANTLKFIAKE
-1152 PLKFGKDLKCKKQ
+1152 LQRFGKGLKCKKQ
-1165 IKEVEKCAKSGIA
+1165 IKEEEKDAKSGTI
-1178 QKREEIGTQN
+1178 QKREEIGIQN

-1193 LPNFI
+1193 LPNFT
-1198 LLKYVP
+1198 LQKYALT
-1204 IAEEDLIPQTTTESR
+1204 AEENLIPLTTTENR

-1232 NYAGKQKKRVYNITV
+1232 NYVGKQKKRVYNITV

>member
-1 MMASQKQKK
+1 M
-10 QASPK
+10 
-15 KEQKNNTVLSGEIN
+15 
-29 REYLGKTL
+29 

-140 LYGSGLFGVE
+140 LYGSGLYGVE

-162 EYLLKETGKAVYA
+162 EYLLKETGRAVYA

-193 STITGFGCFDYNT
+193 STITGFGCFDYDT

-335 HNCGIRGAKVFSGAL
+335 HNCGIRGNTTFSGAL
-350 ICFPYDELVL
+350 VL
-360 TEKGY
+360 
-365 RKIGEIVENK
+365 
-375 EDIKVWSYNFE
+375 
-386 KERPELKR
+386 
-394 IERHIKNI
+394 
-402 TPTKQCFVEVK
+402 
-413 LSNGKSFICTDNHK
+413 
-427 VWTKNR
+427 
-433 GYVEAKDLTSI
+433 
-444 DCVVTFSNPFYLVNT
+444 
-459 KVKNFCNFLSGN
+459 
-471 VLISDFFQSIRRKFN
+471 
-486 LFSGRIVNFFNKIFE
+486 
-501 TFSCFDCLNSSG
+501 
-513 MTIKSKS
+513 
-520 NLFQTSFCFSN
+520 
-531 FFNIF
+531 
-536 SRKFG
+536 
-541 TRKNQSTKFNS
+541 
-552 ILHIFRFS
+552 
-560 AISQIFKTIVR
+560 
-571 WIAIKV
+571 
-577 SNFYSFLLH
+577 
-586 ANESPQTKLMNTNGK
+586 
-601 GFIIFSKINNLV
+601 
-613 TFSIRGIKSF
+613 
-623 FFELNNSSFIS
+623 
-634 ASRKYISRAAY
+634 
-645 NISKIGNS
+645 
-653 IKSIISG
+653 
-660 DVFVNNIS
+660 
-668 VVCHNHTSYCLTVY
+668 
-682 ENHNLYVG
+682 
-690 KCQVLVSNCDDANK
+690 DDANK

-758 DSIIRPLLE
+758 DSIVKPLLE

-813 WVMYDADHTAIDGKL
+813 WVMYDADHTPIDGKL

-910 IQSGINAICWKP
+910 IQSGINALCWKP
-922 KEYDYPEDKVGRTRE
+922 KDYDYPEDKVGRTRE

-949 KKDDK
+949 KNNDK

-968 DMSHAHDDS
+968 DMSHSHDDS
-977 CFVAGTKVATIL
+977 CFVAGTKVATIW
-989 GNKNIEELK
+989 GNKNIEDLK

-1005 PWGVSPITRTTSR
+1005 PWGLSPITRTTSR
-1018 MKPVIDNIGLT
+1018 MKKVINNIGLT

-1079 IVTQRQDIMKIKS
+1079 AVTQRQDIMKIKAF
-1092 LLTEKEKHSGFIGLF
+1092 LTEKEKQSGFIGLF

-1119 ITFITKTKIKIITTL
+1119 IIFITKMKIKIITTL
-1134 AIWCFYH
+1134 AIWLLCH
-1141 TANTLNFMAKK
+1141 RANM
-1152 PLKFGKDLKCKKQ
+1152 LKFIAKELLRFGKGLKCKKQ
-1165 IKEVEKCAKSGIA
+1165 VNEGEKKQKFGTLL
-1178 QKREEIGTQN
+1178 KREENGILN

-1232 NYAGKQKKRVYNITV
+1232 NYAGKPKKRVYNITV

>member
-1 MMASQKQKK
+1 M
-10 QASPK
+10 
-15 KEQKNNTVLSGEIN
+15 
-29 REYLGKTL
+29 

-314 SYCVTLC
+314 SYCVTLWH
-321 RNNNLFVTKSQILV
+321 NNNLFVTKSQILV
-335 HNCGIRGAKVFSGAL
+335 HNCGIRGNTTFSGAL
-350 ICFPYDELVL
+350 VL
-360 TEKGY
+360 
-365 RKIGEIVENK
+365 
-375 EDIKVWSYNFE
+375 
-386 KERPELKR
+386 
-394 IERHIKNI
+394 
-402 TPTKQCFVEVK
+402 
-413 LSNGKSFICTDNHK
+413 
-427 VWTKNR
+427 
-433 GYVEAKDLTSI
+433 
-444 DCVVTFSNPFYLVNT
+444 
-459 KVKNFCNFLSGN
+459 
-471 VLISDFFQSIRRKFN
+471 
-486 LFSGRIVNFFNKIFE
+486 
-501 TFSCFDCLNSSG
+501 
-513 MTIKSKS
+513 
-520 NLFQTSFCFSN
+520 
-531 FFNIF
+531 
-536 SRKFG
+536 
-541 TRKNQSTKFNS
+541 
-552 ILHIFRFS
+552 
-560 AISQIFKTIVR
+560 
-571 WIAIKV
+571 
-577 SNFYSFLLH
+577 
-586 ANESPQTKLMNTNGK
+586 
-601 GFIIFSKINNLV
+601 
-613 TFSIRGIKSF
+613 
-623 FFELNNSSFIS
+623 
-634 ASRKYISRAAY
+634 
-645 NISKIGNS
+645 
-653 IKSIISG
+653 
-660 DVFVNNIS
+660 
-668 VVCHNHTSYCLTVY
+668 
-682 ENHNLYVG
+682 
-690 KCQVLVSNCDDANK
+690 DDANK

-813 WVMYDADHTAIDGKL
+813 WVMYDADHTPIDGKL

-910 IQSGINAICWKP
+910 IQSGINALCWKP
-922 KEYDYPEDKVGRTRE
+922 KDYDYPEDKVGRTRE

-949 KKDDK
+949 KNNDK

-968 DMSHAHDDS
+968 DMSHSHDDS
-977 CFVAGTKVATIL
+977 CFVAGTKVATIW
-989 GNKNIEELK
+989 GNKNIEDLK

-1005 PWGVSPITRTTSR
+1005 PWGLSPITRTTSR
-1018 MKPVIDNIGLT
+1018 MKKVINNIGLT

-1079 IVTQRQDIMKIKS
+1079 TVTQRQDIMKIKAF
-1092 LLTEKEKHSGFIGLF
+1092 LTEKEKQSGFIGLF

-1119 ITFITKTKIKIITTL
+1119 IIFITKMKIKIITTL
-1134 AIWCFYH
+1134 AIWLLCH
-1141 TANTLNFMAKK
+1141 RANM
-1152 PLKFGKDLKCKKQ
+1152 LKFIAKELLRFGKGLKCKKQ
-1165 IKEVEKCAKSGIA
+1165 VNEGEKKQKFGTLL
-1178 QKREEIGTQN
+1178 KREENGILN

-1232 NYAGKQKKRVYNITV
+1232 NYAGKPKKRVYNITV

>member
-1 MMASQKQKK
+1 
-10 QASPK
+10 
-15 KEQKNNTVLSGEIN
+15 
-29 REYLGKTL
+29 
-37 LDAGFEVWFR
+37 
-47 YMFRVLEGKPFIMD
+47 MFRVLEGKPFIMD
-61 RIHKDMFNVFDDLY
+61 LIHKDMFNVFDDLY
-75 NLRITRECMNIPPRA
+75 YLRITRECMNIPPRA
-90 GKTTLCK
+90 GKTTICK

-140 LYGSGLFGVE
+140 LYGSGLLGVE

-162 EYLLKETGKAVYA
+162 DYLLQETGKALYT

-193 STITGFGCFDYNT
+193 STITGFG
-206 EVLTE
+206 
-211 KGFMKLG
+211 
-218 YIVENKIDVKVWSY
+218 
-232 NFDKRQKELQPIYD
+232 
-246 YVKNENS
+246 
-253 PYIKV
+253 
-258 ELDNGEKIN
+258 
-267 CTPDHVFYLKNG
+267 
-279 EERRADFL
+279 A
-287 SVGSEIMSNKFG
+287 
-299 NRKIVNIVNCNHSAP
+299 
-314 SYCVTLC
+314 
-321 RNNNLFVTKSQILV
+321 
-335 HNCGIRGAKVFSGAL
+335 GIRGAKGFSGAL
-350 ICFPYDELVL
+350 I
-360 TEKGY
+360 
-365 RKIGEIVENK
+365 I
-375 EDIKVWSYNFE
+375 
-386 KERPELKR
+386 
-394 IERHIKNI
+394 
-402 TPTKQCFVEVK
+402 
-413 LSNGKSFICTDNHK
+413 
-427 VWTKNR
+427 
-433 GYVEAKDLTSI
+433 
-444 DCVVTFSNPFYLVNT
+444 
-459 KVKNFCNFLSGN
+459 
-471 VLISDFFQSIRRKFN
+471 
-486 LFSGRIVNFFNKIFE
+486 
-501 TFSCFDCLNSSG
+501 
-513 MTIKSKS
+513 
-520 NLFQTSFCFSN
+520 
-531 FFNIF
+531 
-536 SRKFG
+536 
-541 TRKNQSTKFNS
+541 
-552 ILHIFRFS
+552 
-560 AISQIFKTIVR
+560 
-571 WIAIKV
+571 
-577 SNFYSFLLH
+577 
-586 ANESPQTKLMNTNGK
+586 
-601 GFIIFSKINNLV
+601 
-613 TFSIRGIKSF
+613 
-623 FFELNNSSFIS
+623 
-634 ASRKYISRAAY
+634 
-645 NISKIGNS
+645 
-653 IKSIISG
+653 
-660 DVFVNNIS
+660 
-668 VVCHNHTSYCLTVY
+668 
-682 ENHNLYVG
+682 
-690 KCQVLVSNCDDANK
+690 DDANK
-704 PADIQSEVMRE
+704 PADIMSETMRD

-741 RLHLEDLSG
+741 RLHLGDLSG

-758 DSIIRPLLE
+758 DSIIKPLLE

-813 WVMYDADHTAIDGKL
+813 WGMYEDDKTPIDGKL
-828 IITADTAYKKTK
+828 IITADTAYKKTR

-1018 MKPVIDNIGLT
+1018 MKQVIDNIGLT

-1141 TANTLNFMAKK
+1141 TANTLKFIAKE
-1152 PLKFGKDLKCKKQ
+1152 PLSFGKDLKCRKQ
-1165 IKEVEKCAKSGIA
+1165 TKEVEKDAKSGIA
-1178 QKREEIGTQN
+1178 QKRGEIGTQN

-1193 LPNFI
+1193 LPNFT
-1198 LLKYVP
+1198 LQKYALT
-1204 IAEEDLIPQTTTESR
+1204 AEENLIHQMTKENN

-1247 RAGCYYANNIL
+1247 RAGCYYANNVL

>member
-1 MMASQKQKK
+1 MMANQKQKK

-15 KEQKNNTVLSGEIN
+15 KEQKNNTSLSGEIN

-47 YMFRVLEGKPFIMD
+47 YMFRVLEGKPFIID

-140 LYGSGLFGVE
+140 LYGNGLFGVE

-162 EYLLKETGKAVYA
+162 EYLLKETGRAVYA

-253 PYIKV
+253 PYMEI

-335 HNCGIRGAKVFSGAL
+335 HNCGIRGNTTFSGAL
-350 ICFPYDELVL
+350 VL
-360 TEKGY
+360 
-365 RKIGEIVENK
+365 
-375 EDIKVWSYNFE
+375 
-386 KERPELKR
+386 
-394 IERHIKNI
+394 
-402 TPTKQCFVEVK
+402 
-413 LSNGKSFICTDNHK
+413 
-427 VWTKNR
+427 
-433 GYVEAKDLTSI
+433 
-444 DCVVTFSNPFYLVNT
+444 
-459 KVKNFCNFLSGN
+459 
-471 VLISDFFQSIRRKFN
+471 
-486 LFSGRIVNFFNKIFE
+486 
-501 TFSCFDCLNSSG
+501 
-513 MTIKSKS
+513 
-520 NLFQTSFCFSN
+520 
-531 FFNIF
+531 
-536 SRKFG
+536 
-541 TRKNQSTKFNS
+541 
-552 ILHIFRFS
+552 
-560 AISQIFKTIVR
+560 
-571 WIAIKV
+571 
-577 SNFYSFLLH
+577 
-586 ANESPQTKLMNTNGK
+586 
-601 GFIIFSKINNLV
+601 
-613 TFSIRGIKSF
+613 
-623 FFELNNSSFIS
+623 
-634 ASRKYISRAAY
+634 
-645 NISKIGNS
+645 
-653 IKSIISG
+653 
-660 DVFVNNIS
+660 
-668 VVCHNHTSYCLTVY
+668 
-682 ENHNLYVG
+682 
-690 KCQVLVSNCDDANK
+690 DDANK

-741 RLHLEDLSG
+741 RLHLGDLSG

-977 CFVAGTKVATIL
+977 CFVAGTKVATIF
-989 GNKNIEELK
+989 GDKNIEELK

-1044 DNLENVDYS
+1044 DSLENVDCS

-1092 LLTEKEKHSGFIGLF
+1092 LLTEKEKHSGFIGLC

-1119 ITFITKTKIKIITTL
+1119 ITFITKTKIKIITIL
-1134 AIWCFYH
+1134 AIWFFYQ
-1141 TANTLNFMAKK
+1141 AVNTLNFMAKK

-1178 QKREEIGTQN
+1178 QKRGEIGTQN

-1232 NYAGKQKKRVYNITV
+1232 NYAGKPKKRVYNITV

>member
-1 MMASQKQKK
+1 
-10 QASPK
+10 
-15 KEQKNNTVLSGEIN
+15 
-29 REYLGKTL
+29 
-37 LDAGFEVWFR
+37 
-47 YMFRVLEGKPFIMD
+47 MFRVLEGKPFIMD
-61 RIHKDMFNVFDDLY
+61 LIHKDMFNVFDDLY
-75 NLRITRECMNIPPRA
+75 YLRITRECMNIPPRA
-90 GKTTLCK
+90 GKTTICK

-140 LYGSGLFGVE
+140 LYGSGLLGVE

-162 EYLLKETGKAVYA
+162 DYLLQETGKALYT

-193 STITGFGCFDYNT
+193 STITGFG
-206 EVLTE
+206 
-211 KGFMKLG
+211 
-218 YIVENKIDVKVWSY
+218 
-232 NFDKRQKELQPIYD
+232 
-246 YVKNENS
+246 
-253 PYIKV
+253 
-258 ELDNGEKIN
+258 
-267 CTPDHVFYLKNG
+267 
-279 EERRADFL
+279 A
-287 SVGSEIMSNKFG
+287 
-299 NRKIVNIVNCNHSAP
+299 
-314 SYCVTLC
+314 
-321 RNNNLFVTKSQILV
+321 
-335 HNCGIRGAKVFSGAL
+335 GIRGAKGFSGAL
-350 ICFPYDELVL
+350 I
-360 TEKGY
+360 
-365 RKIGEIVENK
+365 I
-375 EDIKVWSYNFE
+375 
-386 KERPELKR
+386 
-394 IERHIKNI
+394 
-402 TPTKQCFVEVK
+402 
-413 LSNGKSFICTDNHK
+413 
-427 VWTKNR
+427 
-433 GYVEAKDLTSI
+433 
-444 DCVVTFSNPFYLVNT
+444 
-459 KVKNFCNFLSGN
+459 
-471 VLISDFFQSIRRKFN
+471 
-486 LFSGRIVNFFNKIFE
+486 
-501 TFSCFDCLNSSG
+501 
-513 MTIKSKS
+513 
-520 NLFQTSFCFSN
+520 
-531 FFNIF
+531 
-536 SRKFG
+536 
-541 TRKNQSTKFNS
+541 
-552 ILHIFRFS
+552 
-560 AISQIFKTIVR
+560 
-571 WIAIKV
+571 
-577 SNFYSFLLH
+577 
-586 ANESPQTKLMNTNGK
+586 
-601 GFIIFSKINNLV
+601 
-613 TFSIRGIKSF
+613 
-623 FFELNNSSFIS
+623 
-634 ASRKYISRAAY
+634 
-645 NISKIGNS
+645 
-653 IKSIISG
+653 
-660 DVFVNNIS
+660 
-668 VVCHNHTSYCLTVY
+668 
-682 ENHNLYVG
+682 
-690 KCQVLVSNCDDANK
+690 DDANK
-704 PADIQSEVMRE
+704 PADIMSETMRD

-741 RLHLEDLSG
+741 RLHLGDLSG

-758 DSIIRPLLE
+758 DSIIKPLLE

-813 WVMYDADHTAIDGKL
+813 WIMYDADHTAIDGKL

-871 LLEKAIQIWR
+871 LLEKATQIWR

-977 CFVAGTKVATIL
+977 CFVAGTKVATIF

-1005 PWGVSPITRTTSR
+1005 PWGISPITRTTSR
-1018 MKPVIDNIGLT
+1018 MKPVIDNVGLT

-1065 WQIKSLYCSMAKNT
+1065 WQIKSLYCLMAKNT

-1107 MNFIREKKFLKA
+1107 MNFIQEKKFLKA
-1119 ITFITKTKIKIITTL
+1119 ITFITKTKIKITTTL
-1134 AIWCFYH
+1134 AIWFFYH
-1141 TANTLNFMAKK
+1141 TANTLKFIAKE
-1152 PLKFGKDLKCKKQ
+1152 LQRFGKGLKCKKQ
-1165 IKEVEKCAKSGIA
+1165 IKEEEKDAKSGTI
-1178 QKREEIGTQN
+1178 QKREEIGIQN

-1193 LPNFI
+1193 LPNFT
-1198 LLKYVP
+1198 LQKYALT
-1204 IAEEDLIPQTTTESR
+1204 AEENLIPLTTTENR

-1232 NYAGKQKKRVYNITV
+1232 NYVGKQKKRVYNITV

>member
-1 MMASQKQKK
+1 MMANQKQKK

-15 KEQKNNTVLSGEIN
+15 KEQKNNTSLSGEIN

-47 YMFRVLEGKPFIMD
+47 YMFRVLEGKPFIID

-140 LYGSGLFGVE
+140 LYGNGLYGVE

-162 EYLLKETGKAVYA
+162 EYLLKETGRAVYA

-253 PYIKV
+253 PYMEI

-335 HNCGIRGAKVFSGAL
+335 HNCGIRGNTTFSGAL
-350 ICFPYDELVL
+350 VL
-360 TEKGY
+360 
-365 RKIGEIVENK
+365 
-375 EDIKVWSYNFE
+375 
-386 KERPELKR
+386 
-394 IERHIKNI
+394 
-402 TPTKQCFVEVK
+402 
-413 LSNGKSFICTDNHK
+413 
-427 VWTKNR
+427 
-433 GYVEAKDLTSI
+433 
-444 DCVVTFSNPFYLVNT
+444 
-459 KVKNFCNFLSGN
+459 
-471 VLISDFFQSIRRKFN
+471 
-486 LFSGRIVNFFNKIFE
+486 
-501 TFSCFDCLNSSG
+501 
-513 MTIKSKS
+513 
-520 NLFQTSFCFSN
+520 
-531 FFNIF
+531 
-536 SRKFG
+536 
-541 TRKNQSTKFNS
+541 
-552 ILHIFRFS
+552 
-560 AISQIFKTIVR
+560 
-571 WIAIKV
+571 
-577 SNFYSFLLH
+577 
-586 ANESPQTKLMNTNGK
+586 
-601 GFIIFSKINNLV
+601 
-613 TFSIRGIKSF
+613 
-623 FFELNNSSFIS
+623 
-634 ASRKYISRAAY
+634 
-645 NISKIGNS
+645 
-653 IKSIISG
+653 
-660 DVFVNNIS
+660 
-668 VVCHNHTSYCLTVY
+668 
-682 ENHNLYVG
+682 
-690 KCQVLVSNCDDANK
+690 DDANK

-954 MSQYLVNEAALFAE
+954 MSQYLINEAALFAE

-977 CFVAGTKVATIL
+977 CFVAGTKVATIF
-989 GNKNIEELK
+989 GDKNIEELK

-1029 GTKDHKIYTTHDYSF
+1029 GTKDHKIYTIHDYSF
-1044 DNLENVDYS
+1044 DSLENVDCS

-1119 ITFITKTKIKIITTL
+1119 ITFITKMKIKIITIL
-1134 AIWCFYH
+1134 AIWFFYQVV
-1141 TANTLNFMAKK
+1141 NTLNFMAKK

-1178 QKREEIGTQN
+1178 QKRGEIGTQN

>member
-586 ANESPQTKLMNTNGK
+586 ANESPQNKLMNTNGK

-1119 ITFITKTKIKIITTL
+1119 ITFITKTKIKIIMTL

>member
-1 MMASQKQKK
+1 M
-10 QASPK
+10 
-15 KEQKNNTVLSGEIN
+15 
-29 REYLGKTL
+29 

-193 STITGFGCFDYNT
+193 STITGFG
-206 EVLTE
+206 
-211 KGFMKLG
+211 
-218 YIVENKIDVKVWSY
+218 
-232 NFDKRQKELQPIYD
+232 
-246 YVKNENS
+246 
-253 PYIKV
+253 
-258 ELDNGEKIN
+258 
-267 CTPDHVFYLKNG
+267 
-279 EERRADFL
+279 A
-287 SVGSEIMSNKFG
+287 
-299 NRKIVNIVNCNHSAP
+299 
-314 SYCVTLC
+314 
-321 RNNNLFVTKSQILV
+321 
-335 HNCGIRGAKVFSGAL
+335 GIRGAKGFSGAL

-586 ANESPQTKLMNTNGK
+586 ANESPQNKLMNTNGK

-758 DSIIRPLLE
+758 DSIVKPLLE

-910 IQSGINAICWKP
+910 IQSGINALCWKP
-922 KEYDYPEDKVGRTRE
+922 KDYDYPEDKVGRTRE

-949 KKDDK
+949 KNNDK

-968 DMSHAHDDS
+968 DMSHAKDDS
-977 CFVAGTKVATIL
+977 
-989 GNKNIEELK
+989 
-998 VGDLVIT
+998 
-1005 PWGVSPITRTTSR
+1005 
-1018 MKPVIDNIGLT
+1018 
-1029 GTKDHKIYTTHDYSF
+1029 
-1044 DNLENVDYS
+1044 VDS
-1053 MVSKLTIKELIS
+1053 
-1065 WQIKSLYCSMAKNT
+1065 
-1079 IVTQRQDIMKIKS
+1079 
-1092 LLTEKEKHSGFIGLF
+1092 
-1107 MNFIREKKFLKA
+1107 
-1119 ITFITKTKIKIITTL
+1119 
-1134 AIWCFYH
+1134 
-1141 TANTLNFMAKK
+1141 
-1152 PLKFGKDLKCKKQ
+1152 
-1165 IKEVEKCAKSGIA
+1165 
-1178 QKREEIGTQN
+1178 
-1188 IKKNT
+1188 
-1193 LPNFI
+1193 
-1198 LLKYVP
+1198 
-1204 IAEEDLIPQTTTESR
+1204 
-1219 QYVDGVEISTLKE
+1219 
-1232 NYAGKQKKRVYNITV
+1232 
-1247 RAGCYYANNIL
+1247 
-1258 VSNCDAASMAH
+1258 ASMAH